1 MNDEGRPGTT
11 ASGTSTRAQAPKRR
25 AGAPQ
30 ATRWTLLLLAML
42 WGCGEPSAPSA
53 PTLTST
59 TRTSPTPS
67 APKTGRVVVDGTQGT
82 LADDDYV
89 LNSAEITG
97 DTLTASVSY
106 SGGCRA
112 HVFTVVVGASFVDSS
127 PVSLRADLRHD
138 GNGDSC
144 EAFPT
149 ESYAFDLAVI
159 KTRYRDA
166 YGPGTG
172 RVALEVAD
180 LPGDPL
186 IYDFTN

>member
-1 MNDEGRPGTT
+1 MKDEGQPSRT
-11 ASGTSTRAQAPKRR
+11 ASRTSTNAQAPEERARR
-25 AGAPQ
+25 PR

-42 WGCGEPSAPSA
+42 AGCGESPAPSA
-53 PTLTST
+53 PTLIST
-59 TRTSPTPS
+59 TRTSPTSS
-67 APKTGRVVVDGTQGT
+67 APMTGRVVVDGTQGT

-89 LNSAEITG
+89 LNSAAIAG

-112 HVFTVVVGASFVDSS
+112 HVFTLVVGASFVESS
-127 PVSLRADLRHD
+127 PVNLPAELRHD
-138 GNGDSC
+138 GNGDPC

-149 ESYAFDLAVI
+149 ESYAFDLTVV

-172 RVALEVAD
+172 QVALELAD

>member
-1 MNDEGRPGTT
+1 MNDEGRPGRT
-11 ASGTSTRAQAPKRR
+11 ASGTSTRAQAPRRR
-25 AGAPQ
+25 AGRPQ
-30 ATRWTLLLLAML
+30 ATPWTLLLLAML
-42 WGCGEPSAPSA
+42 WGCGESPAPSA
-53 PTLTST
+53 PTLIST
-59 TRTSPTPS
+59 TRSPTPS
-67 APKTGRVVVDGTQGT
+67 APQTGRVVVAGTQGT

-106 SGGCRA
+106 SGGCRE
-112 HVFTVVVGASFVDSS
+112 HVFTLVVGASFVESS
-127 PVSLRADLRHD
+127 PVSLPADLRHD

-149 ESYAFDLAVI
+149 ESYAFDLTVV

-172 RVALEVAD
+172 QVALELAN
-180 LPGDPL
+180 LPGERL

>member
-1 MNDEGRPGTT
+1 MNDDCRRGRAGI
-11 ASGTSTRAQAPKRR
+11 GTSTKTPAPKRR
-25 AGAPQ
+25 AGRPQ
-30 ATRWTLLLLAML
+30 ATWWTLLLLAMI
-42 WGCGEPSAPSA
+42 WGCGESPAPA
-53 PTLTST
+53 KPTLIST

-67 APKTGRVVVDGTQGT
+67 APQTGRVVVAGTQGT

-89 LNSAEITG
+89 LNSAAIAG

-112 HVFTVVVGASFVDSS
+112 HVFTLVVGASFVESS
-127 PVSLRADLRHD
+127 PVSLPADLRHD

-149 ESYAFDLAVI
+149 ESYAFDLTVV

-172 RVALEVAD
+172 QVALELAN

-186 IYDFTN
+186 LYDFTN

>member
-1 MNDEGRPGTT
+1 MNDDRQPGRT
-11 ASGTSTRAQAPKRR
+11 ASGTSTRAQAPRRR
-25 AGAPQ
+25 AGRPQ
-30 ATRWTLLLLAML
+30 ATPWTLLLLAML
-42 WGCGEPSAPSA
+42 WGCGESPAPSA
-53 PTLTST
+53 PTLIST
-59 TRTSPTPS
+59 TRTSPTSS
-67 APKTGRVVVDGTQGT
+67 APMTGRVVVDGTQGT

-89 LNSAEITG
+89 LNSAAIAG

-112 HVFTVVVGASFVDSS
+112 HVFTLVVGASFVESS
-127 PVSLRADLRHD
+127 PVNLPAELRHD
-138 GNGDSC
+138 GNGDPC

-149 ESYAFDLAVI
+149 ESYAFDLTVV

-172 RVALEVAD
+172 QVALELAN

-186 IYDFTN
+186 LYDFTN

>member
-1 MNDEGRPGTT
+1 MNRQPGRA
-11 ASGTSTRAQAPKRR
+11 ASRISTNAQPSEERARR
-25 AGAPQ
+25 PR

-42 WGCGEPSAPSA
+42 WGCGESPA
-53 PTLTST
+53 PTAPTPIST
-59 TRTSPTPS
+59 EPSPTP
-67 APKTGRVVVDGTQGT
+67 AGPHTGRVVVDGTQGT

-89 LNSAEITG
+89 LNSAEIAG

-112 HVFTVVVGASFVDSS
+112 HVFTLVVGASFVESS
-127 PVSLRADLRHD
+127 PVSLPADLRHD
-138 GNGDSC
+138 GNGDPC

-149 ESYAFDLAVI
+149 DSYAFDLTVV

-172 RVALEVAD
+172 QVAVELAD